1 MSFHALSN
9 RLRSIRLAP
18 AASLVALAA
27 ALSAASLSAAPTVN
41 TRFGDTRVTLSP
53 QFTGALQSLL
63 VTPSTVFPTRLRS
76 GVVDFPITS
85 GEIDLQS
92 LKGEIVHDGGLNL
105 RAGSTTV
112 TLSSFVIDTTG
123 SAPVLTGLVKANDSV
138 IGRLPLFD
146 ITLNRAPGVQER
158 GAFDVLGIE
167 NVGLAL
173 NADAAAALNGAFNVN
188 AFSAGIPIGTARV
201 QTIVFD
207 PDLAFQRQ
215 QH

>member
-1 MSFHALSN
+1 MSFHALPD

-18 AASLVALAA
+18 AVSLVALAA

-41 TRFGDTRVTLSP
+41 TRFGDTRVTLSAE
-53 QFTGALQSLL
+53 FTGALASLQ

-76 GVVDFPITS
+76 GVVDFPITA

-92 LKGEIVHDGGLNL
+92 LKGEVVHDGGLNL

-138 IGRLPLFD
+138 VGRLPLFD
-146 ITLNRAPGVQER
+146 ITLNRAPSVQER

-167 NVGLAL
+167 NASLAL
-173 NADAAAALNGAFNVN
+173 NAEAAAALNGAFNVN
-188 AFSAGIPIGTARV
+188 AFSAAIPIGTARV
-201 QTIVFD
+201 HTLVYD